1 MSLAVTELILDQ
13 DGKAVDVSVGEVDGC
28 PADIWTRTVDGGS
41 HRACMGEKR
50 IAGGGERGAG
60 GGAPGWTEG
69 QGGQR
74 GPQRGKNRCDYIDDK
89 SNDKPPVA
97 VLGMPSQSPTRI
109 ATPPLLIFGRRRP
122 PPLHSSS
129 SIPADLCYWPLD
141 AASALGHGIE
151 PPHQISSGVWGQVG
165 ERVDGYGR

>member
-13 DGKAVDVSVGEVDGC
+13 DRKAVDVSVGEVDGC
-28 PADIWTRTVDGGS
+28 RLISGHARWTAGLTG
-41 HRACMGEKR
+41 RAWGEKR